1 MANQYNNKVAL
12 SDGTVLIDLSQD
24 DVKPEHVQKNIHFHD
39 KSGVPQVGTNTKTV
53 DASEVT
59 AEAAEVLAGR
69 TFGKGDRVETGT
81 MPDNSGSIYEMN
93 TTSPVTI
100 PLGYQ
105 DGSSKVK
112 ISDNELAK
120 LKPEN
125 IKQGVS
131 ILGVEGDF
139 GADDI
144 EAQAKTVKPTFAEQ
158 VIQPDEGYTFL
169 TSVTVQAIGVEYRD
183 NDAGGRTVIIG

>member
-1 MANQYNNKVAL
+1 MANQYNNKVML
-12 SDGTVLIDLSQD
+12 SDGTILVDLTQD

-39 KSGVPQVGTNTKTV
+39 KSGFPQVGTNTKTV

-59 AEAAEVLAGR
+59 AEAAEVLNGR
-69 TFGKGDRVETGT
+69 TFGKGDRVEVGT
-81 MPDNSGSIYEMN
+81 MPDNSGKTYEMN
-93 TTSPVTI
+93 TSSPITI

-112 ISDNELAK
+112 LSDGELAK

-131 ILGVEGDF
+131 ILGVEGEF

-144 EAQAKTVKPTFAEQ
+144 EAQSKTVKPTFAEQ
-158 VIQPDEGYTFL
+158 VVQPDTGYTFL
-169 TSVTVQAIGVEYRD
+169 TTVTVEPISITYTD
-183 NDAGGRTVIIG
+183 NDAGGKTVTIG

>member
-1 MANQYNNKVAL
+1 MANQYNNKVSL

-24 DVKPEHVQKNIHFHD
+24 DIKPEHVQKNIHFHD
-39 KSGVPQVGTNTKTV
+39 KSGAPQVGTNTKTV

-81 MPDNSGSIYEMN
+81 MPDNSGSTYEMN
-93 TTSPVTI
+93 TTSPIPI

-112 ISDNELAK
+112 FSDNELAK
-120 LKPEN
+120 LVPEN

-131 ILGVEGDF
+131 ILGVEGGF

-144 EAQAKTVKPTFAEQ
+144 EAQSKTVKPTFAEQ

-169 TSVTVQAIGVEYRD
+169 TNVTVQAIGVEYRD
-183 NDAGGRTVIIG
+183 NDAGGKTVIIG

>member
-1 MANQYNNKVAL
+1 MANQYNNKIVL

-39 KSGVPQVGTNTKTV
+39 KTGTPQVGTNTKTV

-59 AEAAEVLAGR
+59 AEAAEVLNGR
-69 TFGKGDRVETGT
+69 TFGKGDRVETGS
-81 MPDNSGSIYEMN
+81 MPDNSGKTYEMN
-93 TTSPVTI
+93 ATTPVTI
-100 PLGYQ
+100 PMGYQ

-112 ISDNELAK
+112 LSDTELAK

-131 ILGVEGDF
+131 ILGVQGDF

-144 EAQAKTVKPTFAEQ
+144 EAQSKTVKPTFVEQ
-158 VIQPDEGYTFL
+158 VIQPDTGYTFL
-169 TSVTVQAIGVEYRD
+169 TSVTVEPIGLTYTD
-183 NDAGGRTVIIG
+183 NEAGGVTVTIG

>member
-1 MANQYNNKVAL
+1 MANQYNNKIVL

-24 DVKPEHVQKNIHFHD
+24 DVKPEHVQKNIYFHD
-39 KSGVPQVGTNTKTV
+39 KSGNPQVGTNTKTV

-59 AEAAEVLAGR
+59 AEAAEVLNGR

-81 MPDNSGSIYEMN
+81 MPDNSGSTYEMG
-93 TTSPVTI
+93 TTAPVTI

-112 ISDNELAK
+112 LADGELAK

-131 ILGVEGDF
+131 ILGVEGEF
-139 GADDI
+139 GADDL
-144 EAQAKTVKPTFAEQ
+144 EAQSKTVKPTFAEQ
-158 VIQPDEGYTFL
+158 VIQPDPGYTFL
-169 TSVTVQAIGVEYRD
+169 TTVTVEPISITYTD
-183 NDAGGRTVIIG
+183 NDAGGKTVTIG